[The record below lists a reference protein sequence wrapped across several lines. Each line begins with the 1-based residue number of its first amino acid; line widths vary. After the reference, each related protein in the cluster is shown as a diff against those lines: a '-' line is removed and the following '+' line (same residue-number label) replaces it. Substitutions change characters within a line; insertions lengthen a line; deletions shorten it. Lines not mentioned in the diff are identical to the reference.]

1 MSGTSAAAHAATI
14 AAPVAASNAAS
25 IAGPSAGP
33 SAATIV
39 TPSRD
44 AAASPT
50 RLLRAVL
57 AYNLH
62 PEATLHPS
70 WLPPEWPVRRR
81 AEMRGWAADAQQALG
96 AVLRARGVFD
106 AAPDWNFDRPVKRLL
121 LMDPPSLRRLAYTAS
136 LCAHAPLLRPRRGP
150 LATPLRRQAA
160 RLGDG
165 ALAFVLERAPQP
177 TELRMS
183 ARELQEHPAGAGRV
197 LAERGYRLLL
207 GLIAREGK
215 GVGVGVGKGES
226 DIALRRLQRMLPRRL
241 AALAV
246 PALTDRQAAQ
256 LEELMLAC
264 IVPERF
270 ARWDWLF

>member
-1 MSGTSAAAHAATI
+1 MSGTSAAAHAATN
-14 AAPVAASNAAS
+14 AAPAAAPIAASNAAS
-25 IAGPSAGP
+25 SAASIAGP

-96 AVLRARGVFD
+96 AVLRASGVFD

-160 RLGDG
+160 RLGEG
-165 ALAFVLERAPQP
+165 ALAFVLKRAPQP

-183 ARELQEHPAGAGRV
+183 AKELQERPAGAGRL
-197 LAERGYRLLL
+197 LAERGHRLLL
-207 GLIAREGK
+207 GLLAREGD
-215 GVGVGVGKGES
+215 G
-226 DIALRRLQRMLPRRL
+226 ALRRLQRMLPRRV